1 MDNLKNLS
9 TADLKAELERRE
21 QEAAEAALAARL
33 RKNQA
38 VFAHKDVLL
47 SLMTHGRTSC
57 SDENPSNGSLD
68 PGNGRTAPR
77 CYKCALLNLSEFE
90 LDEVELDVTVT
101 VHAR

>member
-1 MDNLKNLS
+1 MDKLKNLS

-21 QEAAEAALAARL
+21 QETAEAALAASL

-47 SLMTHGRTSC
+47 SLMTHSRTSC

-68 PGNGRTAPR
+68 PAPR